1 MNKLMMGAS
10 ALLILA
16 GCSEAGPP
24 QATPVFPDAADPTP
38 FTRAYSMTESL
49 DGAVRVYAQEDGDQT
64 QLKLVRRQGRGW
76 SEPELLDLPHRKT
89 LTGPRFSFED
99 GALYYAS
106 DAPMPARPGRTDL
119 NIWKVDYKDG
129 TFGEP
134 EPLEV
139 GTINTGANETM
150 AAVAS
155 DGTMLL
161 VTNHSRAGGGGYDL
175 MQAHQNTEGQ
185 WQLTVMPDGINDLR
199 TDDHVAIAPNGQWAI
214 FYSHRM
220 PKEGS
225 ADLWRM
231 ARGADGEW
239 QLPVNLGPVV
249 NTEAIEFGAGLSGDG
264 STFFFSRDG
273 RLMKLPVSALDRL
286 EP

>member
-1 MNKLMMGAS
+1 MKKLMMGAS
-10 ALLILA
+10 TLLILA
-16 GCSEAGPP
+16 GCDVAGPL

-49 DGAVRVYAQEDGDQT
+49 DGAVRVFAQEDGDQT
-64 QLKLVRRQGRGW
+64 QLKLVRYQGGVW

-106 DAPMPARPGRTDL
+106 DAPMPERPGRTDL
-119 NIWKVDYKDG
+119 NIWKVAYEDG
-129 TFGEP
+129 AFGEP
-134 EPLEV
+134 VPLESD
-139 GTINTGANETM
+139 TINTGANETM

-161 VTNHSRAGGGGYDL
+161 VTNHSRAGGGGYEL
-175 MQAHQNTEGQ
+175 MQARRSTDGE
-185 WQLTVMPDGINDLR
+185 WQLSVMPDGVNDLR
-199 TDDHVAIAPNGQWAI
+199 TDDHVAIAPDGKWAI
-214 FYSHRM
+214 FYSHRT

-231 ARGADGEW
+231 VRGTDGEW
-239 QLPVNLGPVV
+239 QVPVNLGPVV
-249 NTEAIEFGAGLSGDG
+249 NTTDIEFGAGLSGDG
-264 STFFFSRDG
+264 SILFFSRDG
-273 RLMKLPVSALDRL
+273 RLMQIPVSALDRL
-286 EP
+286 KP